1 MRSSQIDAEENELLQ
16 TMHNECIRFFRRLRP
31 IVLLFNGGFVLFFLW
46 WQIWPL
52 AFSYLA
58 GAIFFEWEL
67 RNAGKSKRSRNPN
80 VHHSW
85 IILFAQSLMAVLMI
99 GPDAGFQFYL
109 VSTLVFAFS
118 DLKYPHI
125 YKMFQALFILAF
137 FIICDVGLLSGITRY
152 ALSPEITAAL
162 RHFNIFGL
170 CAVLAWNAHSHALT
184 VREAENALRHIAG
197 SDPLTGL
204 LNRRAI
210 NEITE
215 REIKRCRRRR
225 HALSLI
231 LCDIDFFK
239 KINDTNGHAAG
250 DHVLQAIADLM
261 KGTLREYDHLARW
274 GGEEFLLV
282 LPETDAETAARV
294 AERLRQR
301 VEASEIRYESQHI
314 PVTLTLGVTALH
326 PDENWHAALARA
338 DEGLY
343 QGKAA
348 GRNRVVSL

>member
-1 MRSSQIDAEENELLQ
+1 MQSPQIDAEENELLK
-16 TMHNECIRFFRRLRP
+16 TMHNEYIRFFQRLRP
-31 IVLLFNGGFVLFFLW
+31 IILFFNGGFALFFLL
-46 WQIWPL
+46 WQVWPL
-52 AFSYLA
+52 AFSYIA
-58 GAIFFEWEL
+58 GAIFFEWKL
-67 RNAGKSKRSRNPN
+67 RNAGKDKTSKNRN
-80 VHHSW
+80 VHHFW
-85 IILFAQSLMAVLMI
+85 IILFIQSLIAVMMV

-109 VSTLVFAFS
+109 VSTLIYAFS
-118 DLKYPHI
+118 DLKHSLA
-125 YKMFQALFILAF
+125 YKIFQALFTVAF
-137 FIICDVGLLSGITRY
+137 FIICDAGVLSGITHY
-152 ALSPEITAAL
+152 PLSAEITTAL

-170 CAVLAWNAHSHALT
+170 SAVLAWNSHSHALT
-184 VREAENALRHIAG
+184 VREAETALRHIAG

-204 LNRRAI
+204 LNRRAL
-210 NEITE
+210 NEIVE

-282 LPETDAETAARV
+282 LPETDAETAAQV

-301 VEASEIRYESQHI
+301 VQAAEIRYESLHI

-343 QGKAA
+343 QGKTA
-348 GRNRVVSL
+348 GRNRVVSM